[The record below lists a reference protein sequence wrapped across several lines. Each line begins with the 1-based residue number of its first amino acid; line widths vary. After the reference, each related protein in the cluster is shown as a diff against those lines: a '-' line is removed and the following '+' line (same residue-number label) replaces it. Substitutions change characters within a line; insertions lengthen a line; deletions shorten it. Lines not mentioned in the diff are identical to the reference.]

1 MSANLTK
8 TQVRER
14 KSLDATT
21 DQMDTCLVTIRGL
34 RDLAQKEASLVQN
47 ALRDMENNLIDPVY
61 TLELTKSIHRSGSR
75 NIDDYVKRNTE
86 ILLNEHATVVR
97 QNVIRKMKNQIQE
110 MNAEMSEEAK
120 KLGDDISNFFDFI
133 QNSYSLA
140 SNSFKKVTDI
150 AKRNYDKVEL
160 VMVSENKLFTLK
172 TELQELEQQM
182 LECLMCSEF
191 LKTLSPERY
200 EKEAFHIRKEF
211 LRSFGP
217 TYSDEQRESLQKE
230 VLEELLAKW
239 KLASPVDVSGVSSAE
254 VTKLIGR
261 LKESNLS
268 LVHFSRGTSAFETT
282 ELAALK
288 EQMNDELTAW
298 DEKIANAEAELE
310 LIQKMHDKLKRQIWD
325 LEAESARNKELR
337 ETEVRKMAEIYK
349 LCTGSEV
356 HVTDPVLMRVAVDHS
371 MQGILIEMNTQP
383 RKKVKELLKILE
395 AEKKLSERKAEEA
408 MRAQRATERLR
419 KALTPAIGKERKQ
432 AKKKSK

>member
-191 LKTLSPERY
+191 LKTLSPE
-200 EKEAFHIRKEF
+200 
-211 LRSFGP
+211 
-217 TYSDEQRESLQKE
+217 
-230 VLEELLAKW
+230 
-239 KLASPVDVSGVSSAE
+239 SPVDVSGVSSAE